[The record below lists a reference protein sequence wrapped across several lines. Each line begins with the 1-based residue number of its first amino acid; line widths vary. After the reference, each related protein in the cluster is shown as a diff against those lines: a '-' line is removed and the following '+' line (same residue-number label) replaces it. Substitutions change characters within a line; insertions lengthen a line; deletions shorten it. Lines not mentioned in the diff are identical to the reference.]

1 MASVDTGGGE
11 QKKGKPQQK
20 TLRVDFTPMVDM
32 LMLLIT
38 FFMFCTTLA
47 KPQVMDIVMPSDDK
61 TLKEEEKDQV
71 KASKAITVLLG
82 ADDKVYYYTGQ
93 ITTESY
99 SDYTTL
105 KETDFSAKGV
115 RSVLLS
121 RNADAVRKMQELK
134 EKKANDKRMT
144 EEDFKKQA
152 NEIKNDKE
160 AQVVIIKATEKAK
173 YENLVDI
180 LDEMQICSIGKYAI
194 VDITIGDKFL
204 IENLETKG
212 EHGRQNLAPKQ

>member
-82 ADDKVYYYTGQ
+82 QDDKVYYYTGQ
-93 ITTESY
+93 ITTDSY

-134 EKKANDKRMT
+134 EKKANDRRMT

-160 AQVVIIKATEKAK
+160 AQVVIIKATEEAK

-194 VDITIGDKFL
+194 VDITDGDKFL
-204 IENLETKG
+204 IENLKTKG
-212 EHGRQNLAPKQ
+212 EYGSQHLAPKQ

>member
-1 MASVDTGGGE
+1 MANIDAGGE

-47 KPQVMDIVMPSDDK
+47 KPQVMDIVMPSDEK
-61 TLKEEEKDQV
+61 NLKEDEKDQV

-82 ADDKVYYYTGQ
+82 EDHKVYYYTGQ

-99 SDYTTL
+99 SDFQTL
-105 KETDFSAKGV
+105 KQTDFSAQGI
-115 RSVLLS
+115 RSVLLE
-121 RNADAVRKMQELK
+121 RNADAVKKMRELK
-134 EKKANDKRMT
+134 EEKANDKRMS
-144 EEDFKKQA
+144 EEDFKTRS
-152 NEIKNDKE
+152 NDIKNDKE
-160 AQVVIIKATEKAK
+160 AQVVIIKPTDDAK
-173 YENLVDI
+173 YEDLVDI

-194 VDITIGDKFL
+194 VDITDGDKFL
-204 IENLETKG
+204 IENLRTKG
-212 EHGRQNLAPKQ
+212 EFGRQNLAPAN

>member
-20 TLRVDFTPMVDM
+20 TLRTDFTPMVDM

-38 FFMFCTTLA
+38 FFMFVTTLS
-47 KPQVMDIVMPSDDK
+47 KPQVMDIVMPSDEK
-61 TLKEEEKDQV
+61 NLKDEEKDQV

-82 ADDKVYYYTGQ
+82 ADSKVYYYTGQ

-99 SDYTTL
+99 SDYQTL

-115 RSVLLS
+115 RSVLL
-121 RNADAVRKMQELK
+121 NLNIDAVKKMEELK
-134 EKKANDKRMT
+134 EEKANDRRMT
-144 EEDFKKQA
+144 EEDFRKRS
-152 NEIKNDKE
+152 NDIKNDKE
-160 AQVVIIKATEKAK
+160 AQVVIIKPTQDSK
-173 YENLVDI
+173 YEDLVNI

-194 VDITIGDKFL
+194 VDITDGDKFL
-204 IENLETKG
+204 IENLKTRG